1 MAVSDSRKSTIVA
14 LLLAGTFIAILNQT
28 LMITA
33 IPPVMEEMHV
43 TANSAQ
49 WLTTVFMLVNGIM
62 VPVSAFLLE
71 RFTTRQLFISA
82 MAIFS
87 LGTLVGGI
95 APNFQFLLLG
105 RVIQSLGAGVMLPLM
120 QTVFLMIF
128 PVNKRG
134 SAMGLV
140 GLVISFAPAIGPALS
155 GWVTAHF
162 SWRVLFF
169 IILPIAVIDILIA
182 FLALKNV
189 TEISK
194 PKVDVLSIVMSSFGF
209 GGLLYGF
216 TAAGNYGWLSPITL
230 ASLGIGTVALIMFII
245 RQIRLSH
252 PMLEFRVFTYSIF
265 PYAIVIGMIGF
276 MGLIGAETIIPLFM
290 QNMREFSAFEAGLA
304 LLPGALISGLMAP
317 IVGRLFDKIGARWMV
332 IVGLAITTVSS
343 FAFTNLSTTTTMTF
357 ITVLYGIRM
366 FGLSMV
372 MMPAATAALNQL
384 PKRLIAHGAAMDN
397 TMKMIAASVGTAIL
411 VTVMTT
417 TAETAKN
424 QIDIT
429 NPDIHGANVAFMVI
443 SLLTLIALLLSLF
456 IKDHKPAGE
465 GSGKNQSLSLITHLK
480 KKQKYC
486 PVKIVL
492 ILLPYQLPLMLFC
505 LYAVKWYNFS

>member
-1 MAVSDSRKSTIVA
+1 MGTSKNKHSTIVA

-33 IPPVMEEMHV
+33 IPPVMDEMNV

-62 VPVSAFLLE
+62 IPVSAFLLE

-82 MAIFS
+82 MSIFAV
-87 LGTLVGGI
+87 GTLAGGI
-95 APNFQFLLLG
+95 APNFEMLLLG
-105 RVIQSLGAGVMLPLM
+105 RVIQSIGAGVMLPLM

-128 PVNKRG
+128 PVNRRG

-155 GWVTAHF
+155 GWVTSHF

-169 IILPIAVIDILIA
+169 IILPIALIDILIA
-182 FLALKNV
+182 FIALKNV

-194 PKVDVLSIVMSSFGF
+194 PKVDVISIIFSSFGF

-216 TAAGNYGWLSPITL
+216 TAAGNYGWTNLTTIL
-230 ASLGIGTVALIMFII
+230 SLGIGVISLVLFIS
-245 RQIRLSH
+245 RQLRLKH
-252 PMLEFRVFTYSIF
+252 PMLEFGVFKYSIF
-265 PYAIVIGMIGF
+265 PFAIIIGMISF

-290 QNMREFSAFEAGLA
+290 QNMRGFSAFEAGLA
-304 LLPGALISGLMAP
+304 LLPGALVSGFSAP
-317 IVGRLFDKIGARWMV
+317 IVGRVFDKIGARWLVM
-332 IVGLAITTVSS
+332 IGLTIMTAAS
-343 FAFTNLSTTTTMTF
+343 FAFTRLGPSTTMTY

-366 FGLSMV
+366 LGLSMV
-372 MMPAATAALNQL
+372 MMPVATSALNQL
-384 PKRLIAHGAAMDN
+384 PKQLIPHGAAMDN

-417 TAETAKN
+417 TAETAK
-424 QIDIT
+424 QRTEISH
-429 NPDIHGANVAFMVI
+429 PDMYGANVAFMVI
-443 SLLTLIALLLSLF
+443 SILTLVGLILSFF
-456 IKDHKPAGE
+456 IKKDQQSEGE
-465 GSGKNQSLSLITHLK
+465 LKGQSK
-480 KKQKYC
+480 VR
-486 PVKIVL
+486 VKM
-492 ILLPYQLPLMLFC
+492 QE
-505 LYAVKWYNFS
+505 

>member
-1 MAVSDSRKSTIVA
+1 MSISENKHSTIVA

-33 IPPVMEEMHV
+33 IPPIMKEMNV

-62 VPVSAFLLE
+62 IPISAFLLE

-82 MAIFS
+82 MSIFAF
-87 LGTLVGGI
+87 GTLVSGV
-95 APNFQFLLLG
+95 APNFEFLLLG
-105 RVIQSLGAGVMLPLM
+105 RVIQSMGAGVMLPLM

-155 GWVTAHF
+155 GWVTSHF
-162 SWRVLFF
+162 SWRILFF
-169 IILPIAVIDILIA
+169 IILPIALVDIVVA

-194 PKVDVLSIVMSSFGF
+194 PKVDVHSIILSSFGF

-216 TAAGNYGWLSPITL
+216 TSAGNYGWLNTITL
-230 ASLGIGTVALIMFII
+230 ISLGIGGVALILFIA
-245 RQIRLSH
+245 RQVRLKH
-252 PMLEFRVFTYSIF
+252 PMLEFGVFKYSIF
-265 PYAIVIGMIGF
+265 PFAIIIGMIGF

-290 QNMREFSAFEAGLA
+290 QNMRDFSAFDAGLT
-304 LLPGALISGLMAP
+304 LLPGALVSGLMAP
-317 IVGRLFDKIGARWMV
+317 IIGRVFDKIGARWLV
-332 IVGLAITTVSS
+332 IIGLTIMTAAS
-343 FAFTNLSTTTTMTF
+343 FAFTNLGPTTSMDY
-357 ITVLYGIRM
+357 ITILYSIRM
-366 FGLSMV
+366 LGLSMT
-372 MMPAATAALNQL
+372 MMPVATAALNQL
-384 PKRLIAHGAAMDN
+384 PKRLIPHGAAMDN

-417 TAETAKN
+417 TAEKAKHRP
-424 QIDIT
+424 DIT
-429 NPDIHGANVAFMVI
+429 YPDMYGANIAFMVVSI
-443 SLLTLIALLLSLF
+443 LTLIALILSFF
-456 IKDHKPAGE
+456 IKKERQSENEMG
-465 GSGKNQSLSLITHLK
+465 GKRR
-480 KKQKYC
+480 QK
-486 PVKIVL
+486 VRFKM
-492 ILLPYQLPLMLFC
+492 QE
-505 LYAVKWYNFS
+505 

>member
-1 MAVSDSRKSTIVA
+1 MGKSNNKHSTIVA

-33 IPPVMEEMHV
+33 IPPVMDEMNV

-62 VPVSAFLLE
+62 IPVSAFLLE

-82 MAIFS
+82 MSIFAV
-87 LGTLVGGI
+87 GTLAGGI
-95 APNFQFLLLG
+95 APNFEMLLLG
-105 RVIQSLGAGVMLPLM
+105 RVIQSIGAGVMLPLM

-128 PVNKRG
+128 PVNRRG

-155 GWVTAHF
+155 GWVTSHF

-169 IILPIAVIDILIA
+169 IILPIALIDILIA
-182 FLALKNV
+182 FIALKNV

-194 PKVDVLSIVMSSFGF
+194 PKVDVISIIFSSFGF

-216 TAAGNYGWLSPITL
+216 TAAGNYGWTNSTTIL
-230 ASLGIGTVALIMFII
+230 SLGIGVISLVLFIS
-245 RQIRLSH
+245 RQLRLKH
-252 PMLEFRVFTYSIF
+252 PMLEFGVFKYSIF
-265 PYAIVIGMIGF
+265 PFAIIIGMIGF

-290 QNMREFSAFEAGLA
+290 QNMRGFSAFEAGLA
-304 LLPGALISGLMAP
+304 LLPGALVSGLMAP
-317 IVGRLFDKIGARWMV
+317 IVGRIFDKVGARWLVM
-332 IVGLAITTVSS
+332 IGLTIMTAAS
-343 FAFTNLSTTTTMTF
+343 FAFTRLGPSTTMTY

-372 MMPAATAALNQL
+372 MMPVATSALNQL
-384 PKRLIAHGAAMDN
+384 PKRLIPHGAAMDN

-417 TAETAKN
+417 TAETAK
-424 QIDIT
+424 QRPEISH
-429 NPDIHGANVAFMVI
+429 PDMYGANVAFMVVSI
-443 SLLTLIALLLSLF
+443 LTLLGLILSFF
-456 IKDHKPAGE
+456 IKKDQQSEGE
-465 GSGKNQSLSLITHLK
+465 LKGKSKVS
-480 KKQKYC
+480 
-486 PVKIVL
+486 VKM
-492 ILLPYQLPLMLFC
+492 QE
-505 LYAVKWYNFS
+505 